1 MGRGGKTGSMLQ
13 RTLGKTGLKIGAIGF
28 GAWNIGGQWGDVT
41 AADALATIQAAFDAG
56 VTFFDTADAY
66 GNPPGLSEELIGQG
80 LAKVRDQVV
89 IATKVGNFARRQ
101 NAALAYTSP
110 LHVYLCCDAS
120 LRRMRIDTID
130 VYQCHLGDL
139 GDPSVFLEA
148 FETLKQ
154 QGKIRHYGISTNSVE
169 VLQRFNRDGGC
180 GVVQLDYSFLNRS
193 PEQAILPYAL
203 EQNIGVIVRGP
214 LAQGLAAGKFTK
226 DSTFTDQVREK
237 WNTDGR
243 AKFLQRLDVV
253 ERVRFLEKAD
263 RPMSQAALQFV
274 ISHPAVSVAIPGA
287 KSPAQAKANAKAGA
301 ATLDPAELSRVQ
313 SAT

>member
-1 MGRGGKTGSMLQ
+1 MLQ

-28 GAWNIGGQWGDVT
+28 GAWNIGGQWGDVSPP
-41 AADALATIQAAFDAG
+41 DALATIQAAYDAG

-66 GNPPGLSEELIGQG
+66 GNPPGLSEELIGRG
-80 LAKVRDQVV
+80 LAKVRDKVV

-110 LHVYLCCDAS
+110 LHIHLCCDAS

-139 GDPSVFLEA
+139 ADPSIFLEA
-148 FETLKQ
+148 FDTLKK
-154 QGKIRHYGISTNSVE
+154 QGKIRHYGISTNSVD
-169 VLQRFNRDGGC
+169 VLQRFNRDGAC
-180 GVVQLDYSFLNRS
+180 SVVQLDYSFLNRT
-193 PEQAILPYAL
+193 PEQAILPYAQ

-226 DSTFTDQVREK
+226 DSQFTDQVREK

-243 AKFLQRLDVV
+243 AKFLERLAVV
-253 ERVRFLEKAD
+253 ERVRFLEKPD

-287 KSPAQAKANAKAGA
+287 KSPAQAKANAKAGEA
-301 ATLDPAELSRVQ
+301 ALDAAELSRVQ
-313 SAT
+313 QNT